1 MTNNGIKLTAI
12 LDALYQEK
20 ADEWRMTQ
28 VDDYVRLAYSDF
40 ERILMKNEI
49 SIDPRTIRLKWKLL
63 TNVGIFAGSNKLTAL
78 VDLYQFRVRNP
89 VAYDFSKAHIHTYI
103 QKPDN
108 AQEADQ

>member
-20 ADEWRMTQ
+20 ADEWIRTQ
-28 VDDYVRLAYSDF
+28 VNDYVRLEYSDF

-49 SIDPRTIRLKWKLL
+49 SIDSRTIRLKWKLL
-63 TNVGIFAGSNKLTAL
+63 TNIGIFDGSNKTVAR
-78 VDLYQFRVRNP
+78 VDLYQFRIRNP

-103 QKPDN
+103 QKPES
-108 AQEADQ
+108 AQEADL